1 MPNQLNKKK
10 KTRKKNQREQPIHH
24 WNEKWFKMAVCVCVF
39 VCFCSVFHL
48 DFAIVNWN
56 EIGRYGI
63 ANSEG
68 TYWDSER

>member
-10 KTRKKNQREQPIHH
+10 KHERKTNASNQFTIEMR
-24 WNEKWFKMAVCVCVF
+24 NDLKRLCVCVF